1 MGLDMYLEGERFNP
15 QVCWKTGEEIED
27 RPTRDGFYISS
38 EILEMGYWRKHPNL
52 HGYIVHTF
60 AKGLVVTSSK
70 PIYLDAKDCRKI
82 AAAILAA
89 DLPHTTG
96 FFFGDSD
103 WHKADREDNA
113 KIFSNAAQW
122 LDDAD
127 WTRRVYYKAS
137 W

>member
-1 MGLDMYLEGERFNP
+1 MGLDMYLEAERFNS

-122 LDDAD
+122 LDDGD

>member
-1 MGLDMYLEGERFNP
+1 MGLDMYLEAEHFNS
-15 QVCWKTGEEIED
+15 QVCYKTGDEIED
-27 RPTRDGFYISS
+27 RPTRDGFYISC

-52 HGYIVHTF
+52 HGYIVRTF
-60 AKGLVVTSSK
+60 AEGKDECQH
-70 PIYLDAKDCRKI
+70 IYLDAKDCRRI
-82 AAAILAA
+82 ERAILAD

-103 WHKADREDNA
+103 GHKADREDNA

-122 LDDAD
+122 LDSGD